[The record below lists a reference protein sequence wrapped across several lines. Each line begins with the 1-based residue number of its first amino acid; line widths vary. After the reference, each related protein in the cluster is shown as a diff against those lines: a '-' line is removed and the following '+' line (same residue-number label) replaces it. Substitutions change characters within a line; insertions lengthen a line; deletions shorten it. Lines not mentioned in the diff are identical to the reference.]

1 MSALGVEMM
10 SSSTSKNAAFSLL
23 QRAKIEVIPMKGVEA
38 QLAHLPKDARVSVTC
53 SPTKG
58 ISATLELTKQVI
70 DYVGPSKISPH
81 ISARLLE
88 SQSQLKSILEQLKA
102 HGIKGLFI
110 VGGDAQEP
118 AGPYTCA
125 YDLVR
130 VVKDLDASFEL
141 GITAYPEGHPSISKE
156 VLMQDLQRKAPYAS
170 YMATQMCFD
179 AGAIKSWLEEVR
191 QTGVT
196 LPVQI
201 GIPGVMDLMKLVQIS
216 GRIGVGDS
224 LRFLTKH
231 TATVFKLMSG
241 YKPDALIEE
250 LSPLVNDSLY
260 NIDTFHIYTFNQ
272 VEKTEQWRKD
282 RIKAK

>member
-1 MSALGVEMM
+1 MPRTQA
-10 SSSTSKNAAFSLL
+10 AAFSLL
-23 QRAKIEVIPMKGVEA
+23 QHAKIEVIPMKGVEA
-38 QLAHLPKDARVSVTC
+38 QLAHLPREARVSVTC

-58 ISATLELTKQVI
+58 IPATLELTKQVLQ
-70 DYVGPSKISPH
+70 YVDADKVSPH
-81 ISARLLE
+81 ISARLVE
-88 SQSQLKSILEQLKA
+88 SQSQLKSILEQVRAL
-102 HGIKGLFI
+102 GIKGLFI

-118 AGPYTCA
+118 AGPYSCS
-125 YDLVR
+125 YDLVQAI
-130 VVKDLDASFEL
+130 KDLDADIKL
-141 GITAYPEGHPSISKE
+141 GITSYPEGHPSISSD
-156 VLMQDLQRKAPYAS
+156 VLMQDLVRKAPYAK

-179 AGAIKSWLEEVR
+179 AGAIKTWLEQVR
-191 QTGVT
+191 QAGVT

-250 LSPLVNDSLY
+250 LSPLVGDSLY

-272 VEKTEQWRKD
+272 VEKTEAWRRSKVEG
-282 RIKAK
+282 

>member
-1 MSALGVEMM
+1 MIL
-10 SSSTSKNAAFSLL
+10 SSQNKKTAFTLL
-23 QRAKIEVIPMKGVEA
+23 HTAKFEVIPMKGVEA
-38 QLAHLPKDARVSVTC
+38 QLPFLPKDSKVSVTC
-53 SPTKG
+53 SPSKG
-58 ISATLELTKQVI
+58 IDATIELTKQVI
-70 DYVGPSKISPH
+70 NYVDASKVSPH
-81 ISARLLE
+81 ISARLV
-88 SQSQLKSILEQLKA
+88 QSQMHLKSILEQLKA

-118 AGPYTCA
+118 AGPYTCS
-125 YDLVR
+125 YDLVQAI
-130 VVKDLDASFEL
+130 KDIDASFEL
-141 GITAYPEGHPSISKE
+141 GITAYPEGHPLIAKD

-179 AGAIKSWLEEVR
+179 ASAIKSWLEQVR
-191 QTGVT
+191 QAGVT

-231 TATVFKLMSG
+231 SATVFKLMTG

-250 LSPLVNDSLY
+250 LSPLMDDSLY
-260 NIDTFHIYTFNQ
+260 NIETFHIYTFNQ
-272 VEKTEQWRKD
+272 VEKTEAWRKD
-282 RIKAK
+282 RIKEKG